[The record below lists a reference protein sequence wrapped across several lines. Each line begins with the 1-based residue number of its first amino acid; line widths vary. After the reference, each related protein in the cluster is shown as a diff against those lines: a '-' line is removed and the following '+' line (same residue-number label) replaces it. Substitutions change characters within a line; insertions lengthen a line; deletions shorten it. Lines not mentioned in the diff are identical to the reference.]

1 MYFFFFLG
9 QSPRIAISRR
19 GDFSKKNSRC
29 RVVEK
34 FLPPARRVTHF
45 LKCSLAI
52 MQKRMAE
59 SQFMEVGRY
68 KFRFTARRIRP
79 FFYRKKSNQPKS
91 ILQIDWS
98 DQKCASAG
106 CHLGREIC
114 TLIAALMPTA
124 TYTTYL
130 CICIYDPGKY

>member
-19 GDFSKKNSRC
+19 GDFSKKISRC

-52 MQKRMAE
+52 MQKGMAE
-59 SQFMEVGRY
+59 SPFMEVGRY
-68 KFRFTARRIRP
+68 KFRLTARRIRP
-79 FFYRKKSNQPKS
+79 IFFAERKVTSQKVFRKS
-91 ILQIDWS
+91 IGLIRNAQVQDV
-98 DQKCASAG
+98 A
-106 CHLGREIC
+106 LGEKFV
-114 TLIAALMPTA
+114 PS
-124 TYTTYL
+124 
-130 CICIYDPGKY
+130 

>member
-1 MYFFFFLG
+1 MYFFFFWDKHPVSQFHAEEIFL
-9 QSPRIAISRR
+9 
-19 GDFSKKNSRC
+19 KKISRC

-45 LKCSLAI
+45 LKCLLAI
-52 MQKRMAE
+52 MQKGMAE
-59 SQFMEVGRY
+59 SPFMEVGRY

-79 FFYRKKSNQPKS
+79 IFYRKKSNQPKS

-106 CHLGREIC
+106 C
-114 TLIAALMPTA
+114 
-124 TYTTYL
+124 
-130 CICIYDPGKY
+130 